1 MASTKH
7 SGPSITTGDSG
18 GRSHAGQP
26 VLHQH
31 GVEVQRFGQMR
42 LFPIALSYQAK
53 TAPVSSI
60 EDGVDATMR
69 LAVSSEL
76 DGATGRYFEGMTESR
91 ASDQAYDAGA
101 RQRLWRLSETL
112 VGMEH
117 DEVTTADGGKE
128 R

>member
-76 DGATGRYFEGMTESR
+76 DGATGRYVESPAPATR
-91 ASDQAYDAGA
+91 PTTPVPASVCGGSA
-101 RQRLWRLSETL
+101 RPWS
-112 VGMEH
+112 GWS
-117 DEVTTADGGKE
+117 TT